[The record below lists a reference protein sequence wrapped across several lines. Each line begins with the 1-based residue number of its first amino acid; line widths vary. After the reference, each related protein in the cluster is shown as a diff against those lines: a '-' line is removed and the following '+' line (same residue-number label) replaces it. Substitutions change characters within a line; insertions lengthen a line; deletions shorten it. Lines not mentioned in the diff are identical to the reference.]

1 MSRVLAPGADKDLPG
16 KVLHLLEGWDAL
28 EQYLCLEVD
37 PVTFIATIPED
48 DPVRAVFRIP
58 DDAELA
64 HRNRTIGNFFWL
76 RERRASQAYRSVPNL
91 FGLPLSTDVASLRSL
106 VIQETNSFSAD
117 DLGPDQFREIQQE
130 LAEHGVVDVVVP
142 ATNAD
147 SVKRFLIQSQV
158 DPVEFGAL
166 HLYPR
171 VVGLTRT
178 DGRITVTIALEEIAG
193 MGLVVEFGP

>member
-1 MSRVLAPGADKDLPG
+1 
-16 KVLHLLEGWDAL
+16 
-28 EQYLCLEVD
+28 
-37 PVTFIATIPED
+37 
-48 DPVRAVFRIP
+48 
-58 DDAELA
+58 
-64 HRNRTIGNFFWL
+64 
-76 RERRASQAYRSVPNL
+76 
-91 FGLPLSTDVASLRSL
+91 L